1 MMFTRIQCLG
11 GFRIQMFLQTLALL
25 CLFTTLTSVMSV
37 TSINEPSY
45 YTLRENCRP
54 HGIHIAFGNTTQDIV
69 IMWSSVANCSSSVK
83 YGDTIQNKKY
93 KAEPTTVFFNL
104 TNSLARHYYYHAVLK
119 DLKPNTTYYYS
130 IVNSKMVTPAYFKTP
145 PKGNEWSPSFVLFG
159 DLGVE
164 SRIHPTLT
172 NEALSGKY
180 SAFFH
185 IGDFAYNFE
194 DDGGQNGDEFMD
206 IIQDY
211 AKYVPYMTA
220 PGNHE
225 IDNETFAQ
233 YRYRFSMPGTSW
245 PMKMNKLWYSFDIGP
260 VHFIS
265 YSTEVFFIKD
275 TRYIAAQSAWLIE
288 DLDKANKQRKDHPWI
303 IAVGHRPMY
312 CSNSNDD
319 DCTLENSEVKV
330 HLENIFYIAGVDVI
344 FEAHEHSYERLY
356 PVYDGKV
363 VSENYTDAA
372 APIHIITGAAGNKWG
387 SDPMDRDA
395 VNATHEEF
403 HQNNTVNVTNQ
414 ELLYN
419 HTGNWTAF
427 RQSGFSLDSY
437 GRFTV
442 YNCTHLFW
450 EQVQDGKD
458 LDSIWIVKGE
468 HTKNNVSKE
477 LQKKI
482 IKNVMD
488 QLATTTPKA
497 TTPPIAVGTH
507 VKANGS
513 QHSVLSS
520 PFLKGKSSQTLII
533 SLSAVGGCILILIT
547 VCMVIRSNR
556 NKSSPVSSWNDGG
569 FVKRSFYRNI
579 KNLENDIM
587 SEELDMHDGS
597 LPTSKLLSENM
608 DI

>member
-1 MMFTRIQCLG
+1 
-11 GFRIQMFLQTLALL
+11 
-25 CLFTTLTSVMSV
+25 
-37 TSINEPSY
+37 
-45 YTLRENCRP
+45 
-54 HGIHIAFGNTTQDIV
+54 
-69 IMWSSVANCSSSVK
+69 MWSSVVNCSSSVK
-83 YGDTIQNKKY
+83 YGDTMWNKNY

-119 DLKPNTTYYYS
+119 NLKPNATYYYS

-145 PKGNEWSPSFVLFG
+145 PKGNEWSPSFLLFG

-164 SRIHPTLT
+164 SLIHPILT

-185 IGDFAYNFE
+185 IGDFAYNLE
-194 DDGGQNGDEFMD
+194 DNGGQ
-206 IIQDY
+206 
-211 AKYVPYMTA
+211 
-220 PGNHE
+220 

-233 YRYRFSMPGTSW
+233 YCYRFSMPGTSW
-245 PMKMNKLWYSFDIGP
+245 PMKMDKLWYSFDIGP
-260 VHFIS
+260 IHFIS

-275 TRYIAAQSAWLIE
+275 TKHIATQSAWLID

-319 DCTLENSEVKV
+319 DCTLENSKVKE
-330 HLENIFYIAGVDVI
+330 HLENIFYIAGVDLV

-356 PVYDGKV
+356 PVYNGKV

-372 APIHIITGAAGNKWG
+372 APIHIITGAAGSKWG
-387 SDPMDRDA
+387 PDPMDRDA
-395 VNATHEEF
+395 VNVTHEEF
-403 HQNNTVNVTNQ
+403 LQNNTVNVTHQ
-414 ELLYN
+414 ELLQN
-419 HTGNWTAF
+419 HTVDNNSTFEENFNNTGNWTAF
-427 RQSGFSLDSY
+427 RQSEFSLNSY

-482 IKNVMD
+482 IQTVMD
-488 QLATTTPKA
+488 QLASTTPKV

-507 VKANGS
+507 VTVNGS

-520 PFLKGKSSQTLII
+520 PFLKGNSSQTLII

-556 NKSSPVSSWNDGG
+556 NKTSPVTSWNDGG

-587 SEELDMHDGS
+587 TEEMDMHDGS

>member
-1 MMFTRIQCLG
+1 
-11 GFRIQMFLQTLALL
+11 
-25 CLFTTLTSVMSV
+25 
-37 TSINEPSY
+37 
-45 YTLRENCRP
+45 
-54 HGIHIAFGNTTQDIV
+54 
-69 IMWSSVANCSSSVK
+69 MWSSVVNCSSSVK
-83 YGDTIQNKKY
+83 YGDTMWNKNY

-119 DLKPNTTYYYS
+119 NLKPNATYYYS

-145 PKGNEWSPSFVLFG
+145 PKGNEWSPSFLLFG

-164 SRIHPTLT
+164 SLIHPILT

-185 IGDFAYNFE
+185 IGDFAYNLE
-194 DDGGQNGDEFMD
+194 DNGGQ
-206 IIQDY
+206 
-211 AKYVPYMTA
+211 
-220 PGNHE
+220 

-233 YRYRFSMPGTSW
+233 YCYRFSMPGTSW
-245 PMKMNKLWYSFDIGP
+245 PMKMDKLWYSFDIGP
-260 VHFIS
+260 IHFIS

-275 TRYIAAQSAWLIE
+275 TKHIATQSAWLID

-319 DCTLENSEVKV
+319 DCTLENSKVKE
-330 HLENIFYIAGVDVI
+330 HLENIFYIAGVDLV

-356 PVYDGKV
+356 PVYNGKV

-372 APIHIITGAAGNKWG
+372 APIHIITGAAGSKWG
-387 SDPMDRDA
+387 PDPMDRDA
-395 VNATHEEF
+395 
-403 HQNNTVNVTNQ
+403 
-414 ELLYN
+414 
-419 HTGNWTAF
+419 GNWTAF
-427 RQSGFSLDSY
+427 RQSEFSLNSY

-482 IKNVMD
+482 IQTVMD
-488 QLATTTPKA
+488 QLASTTPKV

-507 VKANGS
+507 VTVNGS

-520 PFLKGKSSQTLII
+520 PFLKGNSSQTLII

-556 NKSSPVSSWNDGG
+556 NKTSPVTSWNDGG

-587 SEELDMHDGS
+587 TEEMDMHDGS